1 MIRNMKDKVIGKLML
16 KEKKRQNETINL
28 IASENFVSKEILTLL
43 GSVLTNKYSEGY
55 PDKRYYPGCKNF
67 DEIEKLAQKRA
78 LKVFDLNPRKWGV
91 NVQSYS
97 GSPANLEIFLSLINP
112 GDTIMGMGLSSGGH
126 LSHGHKVNVSA
137 KLFKAIQYGLN
148 PKTNLIDYKN
158 LEKLAVKHRPK
169 IIISGASAYPRKID
183 FKKFGKIA
191 KKIKAF
197 HLADISHIAGL
208 IAAKIHPSP
217 FKFSDVVMTTTHK
230 TLRGP
235 RGAVIFSKKPLD
247 EKIDKIV
254 FPGVQGGP
262 HNNSIGA
269 MAVSFYEALGTE
281 FKNYQKQ
288 TVKNA
293 GTLSKELKKSGFEI
307 LTGGT
312 DNHLLIVDLKNTDIS
327 GFETEKILESA
338 GILATRSALLNDS
351 SPYKPSG
358 LRLGT
363 PAITSRGAKEKE
375 MRIIADFIYRLI
387 VKKEPCGKIKSA
399 VLKLTKKLKKI

>member
-1 MIRNMKDKVIGKLML
+1 ML

-217 FKFSDVVMTTTHK
+217 FEFSDVVMTTTHK